1 MRVRQGSV
9 RSVLTVTGDADY
21 GMFFLGQI
29 PECCVD
35 KLNWMRSLALQ
46 PLLCRSAG
54 LVAVACRLLVL
65 VG

>member
-21 GMFFLGQI
+21 GMFFFRTDSGMLCRQ
-29 PECCVD
+29 V
-35 KLNWMRSLALQ
+35 KLDEQ